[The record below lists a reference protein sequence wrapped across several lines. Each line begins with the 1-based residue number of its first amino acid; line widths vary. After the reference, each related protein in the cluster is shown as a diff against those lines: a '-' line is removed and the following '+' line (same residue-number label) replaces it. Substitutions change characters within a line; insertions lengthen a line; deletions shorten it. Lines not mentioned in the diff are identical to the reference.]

1 MAGANCSIYG
11 CGTSRKHVGVSIFR
25 IPTKDDELSKKT
37 RDAWVRV
44 VCRDREIDASLRN
57 QISQR
62 TIHICEKHFE
72 KNLIETCK
80 FYSYHLAI
88 YLLVVSS
95 KCEQIHSVTFGNQQS
110 HLHIYKSCVQL
121 ILFTVH

>member
-1 MAGANCSIYG
+1 MPGANCSIYG

-88 YLLVVSS
+88 YLLDTKLVIAS
-95 KCEQIHSVTFGNQQS
+95 KRKRIHSATNN
-110 HLHIYKSCVQL
+110 L
-121 ILFTVH
+121 ICIFIKRAFN